1 MSLFANSYEKALE
14 RKDQY
19 AVSGSAG
26 VSLSSC
32 GRSLTS
38 EGSNSIQQQRNDTLR
53 PNTTAAGSIIQ
64 PSLAKTSKS
73 RRPITPSSDQESDS
87 ALENSEGREAI
98 KAGPI
103 PRPLHR
109 QPVEQLTSIPPLQS
123 TGRTFQKQ
131 EAHPTRRPQ
140 ITKLN
145 VTIEQRDPEQRSPF
159 QKFVVRM
166 LRSINDL
173 SS

>member
-26 VSLSSC
+26 VFLRSC
-32 GRSLTS
+32 GRRLTS
-38 EGSNSIQQQRNDTLR
+38 EGSNSIQQQKNYTLR

-73 RRPITPSSDQESDS
+73 RRPINPSSDQELDS

-103 PRPLHR
+103 TRTLHH
-109 QPVEQLTSIPPLQS
+109 QPVEQLTSIPPVSVSDFFNLRYKSYDLMCFVLQLQS

-131 EAHPTRRPQ
+131 EAHAQ
-140 ITKLN
+140 ITKVL
-145 VTIEQRDPEQRSPF
+145 IF
-159 QKFVVRM
+159 
-166 LRSINDL
+166 
-173 SS
+173 